1 MGIRLNLRFE
11 DNGIGIPEVVTYSKE
26 IIGFVLILVVVVV
39 LMCLIPQLVVYLPN
53 LVFGE

>member
-1 MGIRLNLRFE
+1 
-11 DNGIGIPEVVTYSKE
+11 VVTYSKE
-26 IIGFVLILVVVVV
+26 IIWFVLILVVVVV